1 MKISTNSVVSI
12 QYTLTDDQGEILDQ
26 STAQDPLVY
35 LHDTGSLIP
44 GLEKALE
51 GHIAGDQLKVTVKP
65 EDGYGVRDEK
75 LLQNVQKSEFPKDEE
90 LEVGMRFQVEG
101 EDGPMVLTV
110 LEIRGEE
117 IIVDSNHPLAGA
129 TLHFDVEVISVR
141 AATENEL
148 SHGHAHSPGDGHE
161 HDHDH
166 GDDGHEES
174 NDDGNQGHVHGDG
187 CKHGHGGHSH

>member
-12 QYTLTDDQGEILDQ
+12 QYTLTNDQGETLDQ

-44 GLEKALE
+44 GLEDALE
-51 GHIAGDQLKVTVKP
+51 GHIAGDKLKVTVKP

-101 EDGPMVLTV
+101 EDGPLVLTI
-110 LEIRGEE
+110 LEIRDEE

-129 TLHFDVEVISVR
+129 TLHFDVEVLEVR

-161 HDHDH
+161 HGDDSHEHSHEH
-166 GDDGHEES
+166 GDACNHD
-174 NDDGNQGHVHGDG
+174 
-187 CKHGHGGHSH
+187 HGGHSH